1 MAEVRDGALL
11 KGRATV
17 IHEAHLNVGDEVM
30 KRSGRVGEERANEV
44 EERCDGADGDRGEGN
59 ANRENN

>member
-1 MAEVRDGALL
+1 MAEVRDEALL

-30 KRSGRVGEERANEV
+30 KRRVGVWMWVGWE
-44 EERCDGADGDRGEGN
+44 CGWG
-59 ANRENN
+59 